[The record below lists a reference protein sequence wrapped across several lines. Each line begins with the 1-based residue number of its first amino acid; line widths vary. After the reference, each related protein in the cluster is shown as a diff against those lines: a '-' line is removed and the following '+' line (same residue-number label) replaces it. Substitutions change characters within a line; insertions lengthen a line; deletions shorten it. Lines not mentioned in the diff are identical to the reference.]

1 MVVPVFGRIATLPE
15 VLNIYDN
22 FGLEE
27 LRDPVIE
34 QILREAQEPL
44 VIDCGVNVG
53 ITVRWWLYLNPK
65 AQVIGVDM
73 LQEALDFTRQALY
86 ASPPSYDAAR
96 FRGLPGTL
104 YSKNGVEFEVAF
116 DNPLDGDN
124 SLLTAS
130 AGKLQKRKVKTLTL
144 DHLFA
149 DEDNTEVTL
158 MKIDLEFPR
167 RGCEQGIITIQWI
180 VESNLEL
187 NAILGIQ
194 SARAAREIVR
204 HRTMAGNIKGLWGK
218 IQGFLQHIR
227 TANHLSFRIQIQ
239 PPPNCDP
246 NIYTTVNDQW
256 LLSFTQDLLDSWVGA
271 IEKTKLS

>member
-1 MVVPVFGRIATLPE
+1 MKTRALQNLLGVKGVYVALCRSLHWKPVPMVVPVFGRIATLPE

-158 MKIDLEFPR
+158 MKIDLEGAGGKALAGARKLLTRVSHVVFESHNAEETAEASSVLFESGFVMR
-167 RGCEQGIITIQWI
+167 RASKRNTWWQ
-180 VESNLEL
+180 
-187 NAILGIQ
+187 
-194 SARAAREIVR
+194 R
-204 HRTMAGNIKGLWGK
+204 K
-218 IQGFLQHIR
+218 
-227 TANHLSFRIQIQ
+227 
-239 PPPNCDP
+239 P
-246 NIYTTVNDQW
+246 
-256 LLSFTQDLLDSWVGA
+256 
-271 IEKTKLS
+271 